1 MLIDNNISAYL
12 LIFLITTLIVI
23 FSIAIPIYGFKRKRI
38 KGLALGCILQPIAC
52 VVTIFLIAAGICLY
66 EINTIRQTRKK
77 AMVTLHAVEDRPIG
91 KTAFTWYLK
100 PDDECFM
107 EFMPIEKDKEK
118 GKGITE
124 NYINENKNIE
134 EIDQG
139 RKYYDIIRL
148 DSVSLGVEDR
158 IVVRFDLKN
167 RKVTA
172 TDDHKPIEVT
182 QVDWEKV
189 KAYLDK

>member
-1 MLIDNNISAYL
+1 MLINNNLGADL
-12 LIFLITTLIVI
+12 LIFLFITLIVI

-38 KGLALGCILQPIAC
+38 KGLVLGFILQPIAC
-52 VVTIFLIAAGICLY
+52 VVTILLVGAGICFY
-66 EINTIRQTRKK
+66 EMNTVKQTRKA
-77 AMVTLHAVEDRPIG
+77 AMVSLHAVEERPIG
-91 KTAFTWYLK
+91 KTAFSWYLK

-118 GKGITE
+118 GKSITE
-124 NYINENKNIE
+124 NYVNENEDIE
-134 EIDQG
+134 QVEEG
-139 RKYYDIIRL
+139 RQYYDIIRL

-172 TDDHKPIEVT
+172 TDDGKPIEVT
-182 QVDWEKV
+182 LVDWEKV
-189 KAYLDK
+189 KAYFDK